1 MCVTYIF
8 ATHNANKDTE
18 KRFFSFIHFQ
28 KTIYIFPQYICC
40 SCVFSFLFPLTTKCC
55 LSLELLCNLILM
67 IFNKYSLCTSI
78 NLSKGKKK
86 YSPIHLNR
94 GILTETRVFF
104 TLQSQ
109 DASHSLS
116 VLYEIRT
123 VNIEKCNL
131 LSSVMISGFEL

>member
-94 GILTETRVFF
+94 GIVTETRVF
-104 TLQSQ
+104 
-109 DASHSLS
+109 
-116 VLYEIRT
+116 
-123 VNIEKCNL
+123 L
-131 LSSVMISGFEL
+131 LCSPRMLLIHCRFCMR